1 MNLHQSLLTHRYQP
15 PLKIHALFAEKCIYI
30 FFVWSR
36 NVNTIAGSVPLSRS
50 PPTVSG
56 VYSGPR
62 AILHPSFRKICSVI
76 SAWSC
81 WQPNQPTNEHG
92 RKTWPPWP
100 TRWRNTAHLPKKR
113 NELIWITRMSDTIG
127 WRWNNWQIFSCYTH
141 RCLEGRTLCKNL
153 FVKCMFRAMRRTCL
167 ICNWGVIS
175 VVSV

>member
-1 MNLHQSLLTHRYQP
+1 MNLHQILLTHRYQP

-62 AILHPSFRKICSVI
+62 AVLHPNFRKICSVI

-92 RKTWPPWP
+92 RKTWPPWQ

-113 NELIWITRMSDTIG
+113 NKQTSKFGLQGWATQSGGAETIG
-127 WRWNNWQIFSCYTH
+127 RFFLVTP
-141 RCLEGRTLCKNL
+141 T
-153 FVKCMFRAMRRTCL
+153 
-167 ICNWGVIS
+167 
-175 VVSV
+175 VV